1 MNKITT
7 LGKVFNRVDAL
18 SQNCFDQLIDV
29 KDISFDNLESVKI
42 TDELHPMRT
51 IAQRSIAWRLGIPFQ
66 YLRKCPPE
74 IQSVNLNYWI
84 EHEKNEQLFF
94 RFDGRDVR
102 AIFTPKY
109 KPVDNFEICERLD
122 SLGYGPDTQ
131 VQAIIDPEF
140 MSLSILDG
148 KQSFDI
154 NGDKFRPGISISNSE
169 VGLASLSIAAFL
181 LRLVCTN
188 GMVSKT
194 EISASYR
201 HVSTK
206 ILDEFP
212 QVMDKVS
219 YELAAQKQ
227 KVGLSMESKVD
238 DPLKTIESFNRQFNL
253 NQPQKDAVEW
263 AWPLETGDTI
273 FNVVNTYTR
282 AAQFKGLSAENSYQL
297 QRVGGNIL
305 GMLNNGKG
313 DTHGK

>member
-1 MNKITT
+1 MKNMTT
-7 LGKVFNRVDAL
+7 LGKVFDRVDEM
-18 SQNCFDQLIDV
+18 NRHCFDQLINVSDL
-29 KDISFDNLESVKI
+29 SFDSMDTMKIGNESH
-42 TDELHPMRT
+42 TMRT
-51 IAQRSIAWRLGIPFQ
+51 IAQRSITWRLGIPFQ
-66 YLRKCPPE
+66 YLRKCPSE

-84 EHEKNEQLFF
+84 EHEKNDQLFF
-94 RFDGRDVR
+94 RFDGRHVR

-122 SLGYGPDTQ
+122 SLGYGSDTQ
-131 VQAIIDPEF
+131 VQCSLDPEF

-148 KQSFDI
+148 KKAFDV
-154 NGDKFRPGISISNSE
+154 NGDKFNSGISISNSE

-188 GMVSKT
+188 GLVSKT

-212 QVMDKVS
+212 LVMDKVS
-219 YELAAQKQ
+219 YELGAQKH
-227 KVGLSMESKVD
+227 KIGLSMESPVD

-253 NQPQKDAVEW
+253 NQPQKEAVER
-263 AWPLETGDTI
+263 AWPQEAGDTM
-273 FNVVNTYTR
+273 FAVVNTYTR
-282 AAQFKGLSAENSYQL
+282 ASQFKGLSAENSYQL

-305 GMLNNGKG
+305 GMLN
-313 DTHGK
+313 

>member
-1 MNKITT
+1 MKNLTT
-7 LGKVFNRVDAL
+7 LGEVFNRVDKM
-18 SQNCFDQLIDV
+18 SKNCVDRIVNVADL
-29 KDISFDNLESVKI
+29 SFDGLDTINI
-42 TDELHPMRT
+42 TSDKHSMRP
-51 IAQRSIAWRLGIPFQ
+51 IAQRSIAWRLGIPFN
-66 YLRKCPPE
+66 YLAKCPAE
-74 IQSVNLNYWI
+74 LQAIQMNHWI
-84 EHEKNEQLFF
+84 QHEKNEQLFV

-109 KPVDNFEICERLD
+109 KPADNFEICERLD
-122 SLGYGPDTQ
+122 SMGYGLDTQ
-131 VQAIIDPEF
+131 VQCSLDPEF

-148 KQSFDI
+148 KKSFEID
-154 NGDKFRPGISISNSE
+154 GDKFRPGISISNSE

-212 QVMDKVS
+212 QVMDKIS

-227 KVGLSMESKVD
+227 KIGLSMESKVD

-253 NQPQKDAVEW
+253 NQPQKEAVEW
-263 AWPLETGDTI
+263 AWPQEASGTMFAVI
-273 FNVVNTYTR
+273 NAYTR
-282 AAQFKGLSAENSYQL
+282 ASQFKGLSAENSYQL

-305 GMLNNGKG
+305 GMLN
-313 DTHGK
+313 